1 MEIRVILNMSD
12 LRMRWSPDRSAL
24 AVLTHA
30 EELIAVC
37 DVSPL
42 WSPREAALRALDEA
56 LSSARLSRSIDGEL
70 TLVRIALYNPR
81 TSQVAVGSLPHT
93 TVFSDSSRIDCP
105 PSGVLATLDEETL
118 TLPRGRSLLTVELSS
133 FSQLTRVVEAHS

>member
-1 MEIRVILNMSD
+1 
-12 LRMRWSPDRSAL
+12 MRWSPDHSAL

-56 LSSARLSRSIDGEL
+56 LSSARLSRSVDGEL
-70 TLVRIALYNPR
+70 TLVRIALYNPC
-81 TSQVAVGSLPHT
+81 TYQVAVGSLPHT
-93 TVFSDSSRIDCP
+93 AVFSDRSRIDCP
-105 PSGVLATLDEETL
+105 PSGVLATVGEDTVV
-118 TLPRGRSLLTVELSS
+118 LPRGRFLPTVELGS
-133 FSQLTRVVEAHS
+133 FAQLTRVVEAHS